1 MAPAAILCSTW
12 AKPVEGREGLANG
25 KDPEFGFKRSTIL
38 RSAGDYDTNREQ
50 LISGHANYFRQKWQ
64 KT

>member
-1 MAPAAILCSTW
+1 MAPATILCSTW
-12 AKPVEGREGLANG
+12 ARPVGGREGLAIG
-25 KDPEFGFKRSTIL
+25 KDREFWAERSSIL

>member
-1 MAPAAILCSTW
+1 MAPATILCSTW
-12 AKPVEGREGLANG
+12 AKPVGGREGLG
-25 KDPEFGFKRSTIL
+25 ISKDPEFWAKRFTIL
-38 RSAGDYDTNREQ
+38 GSAGDYDTNREQ